1 MSQKGRNIRRESGM
15 RAKADVRRPAEF
27 TGSRPGDRQSADSL
41 RYDGLRA
48 QRDLLKQFNLI
59 WVVQCILQ
67 KYFHSLLTQITSTS
81 TTVSPHRGAYRD
93 RHGREAGCDGRERRD

>member
-1 MSQKGRNIRRESGM
+1 M

-41 RYDGLRA
+41 RYGGLRA

-59 WVVQCILQ
+59 WVVQCFSQ
-67 KYFHSLLTQITSTS
+67 KYSGSLLTQITSIS
-81 TTVSPHRGAYRD
+81 ATVSPHRGAYRD